1 MCWLGAQARCC
12 WVIQRMLPCGLLH
25 RRTGCDVA
33 ACGARMP
40 LQHHYPLRASPQDSH
55 NAKPR
60 EQ

>member
-25 RRTGCDVA
+25 RRTRCDVA

-40 LQHHYPLRASPQDSH
+40 LQHHFPP
-55 NAKPR
+55 PR
-60 EQ
+60 LPTGFTQC